1 MRVVSADRRSVRVMP
16 AANGAL
22 ADGVGRRSFQDAIAL
37 RPTAVAPSLLGRRK
51 GGTLMTRLA
60 VRRLSLGTTAGLALL
75 VLAAASALI
84 YYNESLGE
92 SVTLKNLS
100 VWLVALVTTAFAVRY
115 TYQIRKREIT
125 PTLST
130 WIIFLLGTGL
140 SLTTY
145 AIAEQRDFAS
155 GILNTMD
162 VAAVT
167 VILIATLIWG
177 QRAVRFKPFEK
188 WYLGGIGAIVSYGL
202 LTGDAWVSNVFT
214 QVLISI
220 GYVPT
225 IQNLLTEKRNVESF
239 TGWGCAV
246 VAGLIALYPAIVD
259 GNSLAILYAL
269 RTVVFVSSIIAVMVY
284 YELRSKK
291 TRWWA

>member
-1 MRVVSADRRSVRVMP
+1 VTSITARRLPFGRP
-16 AANGAL
+16 AA
-22 ADGVGRRSFQDAIAL
+22 V
-37 RPTAVAPSLLGRRK
+37 
-51 GGTLMTRLA
+51 
-60 VRRLSLGTTAGLALL
+60 ALL
-75 VLAAASALI
+75 VLAAALALL
-84 YYNESLGE
+84 YYNDALQKG
-92 SVTLKNLS
+92 VTLKDLS
-100 VWLVALVTTAFAVRY
+100 VWLIALVTIAFAVRY
-115 TYQIRKREIT
+115 TYQIRKGEIS

-145 AIAEQRDFAS
+145 AIAERRDFAS

-162 VAAVT
+162 VVAVT
-167 VILIATLIWG
+167 VILIATIIWG

-188 WYLGGIGAIVSYGL
+188 WYLVGIAAIVTYGL
-202 LTGDAWVSNVFT
+202 LSGDAWASNVFT
-214 QVLISI
+214 QVLISV
-220 GYVPT
+220 GYIPT

-269 RTVVFVSSIIAVMVY
+269 RTVVFVSGIMSVMVY
-284 YELRSKK
+284 YELRSKE
-291 TRWWA
+291 RRSWA